1 MARRNDREHGA
12 GGVLRVVLG
21 VDPTG
26 LSLTAQEGFLLSRI
40 DGQTDWNLLLE
51 MTGMDIRTAHRCL
64 DDWLANGIVEW
75 LPSPDEPEARAGRD
89 PELVSGTRRE
99 MESPWIDSDPYT
111 QASLQR
117 RVLEF
122 EARLGGSYH
131 EQLGVEPGAD
141 DRAVKKAYFEL
152 SRQFH
157 PDRFFRCDLGPYAER
172 VSLIFKTI
180 QEAYKA
186 LSTSSVPGPAGD
198 CEIDDLQCETENLP
212 QADAFRYRKL
222 ERLSQREMHN
232 LPRSVRAGRRQ
243 KAREFMESARIS
255 EQEGRIVEALNS
267 VRMAIRFEPGN
278 VEYRLQLANL
288 KARAETVQEG
298 DTAARA
304 DRSDSP
310 RAARRENCHREGP
323 TRG

>member
-1 MARRNDREHGA
+1 MARRSDCEHGA
-12 GGVLRVVLG
+12 GGVLRLVAG
-21 VDPTG
+21 VDPKV
-26 LSLTAQEGFLLSRI
+26 LSLTAQEGFLLSRV
-40 DGQTDWNLLLE
+40 DGQTDWKLLLDL
-51 MTGMDIRTAHRCL
+51 TGMDSETAHRCL

-75 LPSPDEPEARAGRD
+75 EASPDASEAPAGRNT
-89 PELVSGTRRE
+89 EFVSDTRRE
-99 MESPWIDSDPYT
+99 MEGAWIDSDPYT
-111 QASLQR
+111 HAGLVR

-141 DRAVKKAYFEL
+141 DRAIKKAYFEL

-180 QEAYKA
+180 REAYKA
-186 LSTSSVPGPAGD
+186 LSESPLPGLAGD
-198 CEIDDLQCETENLP
+198 RETDDLQREPENFP

-232 LPRSVRAGRRQ
+232 LPSAIRAGRRQ

-255 EQEGRIVEALNS
+255 EQDGRIVEALAS

-278 VEYRLQLANL
+278 VEYRIQLANL
-288 KARAETVQEG
+288 KGRAESVLEG
-298 DTAARA
+298 DTGKRA
-304 DRSDSP
+304 DGSKSPQGLRRDSI
-310 RAARRENCHREGP
+310 RREGP